1 MASSHVSLSLA
12 RAAFLIG
19 LAVATTATVGCG
31 GSAASRP
38 QLGRPVD
45 LVEQVDQKGLT
56 ELLNKH
62 HTPNSKEYFLGPGDV
77 IQIQILNLPQG
88 VNAPG
93 ADGNEPFEFTL
104 TDSPF
109 ITMPMVGA
117 KMVHGKTASQVES
130 ELKAAFGDFIRNP
143 ELVVSVKSFNQNR
156 VAVLGS
162 VEKADTY
169 PFQFGDTVID
179 AVFRAGGPAAGG
191 RAGGLAPGR
200 VVKIYREKLSPGER
214 ARMPLED
221 VVKALMV
228 GDRIQTRDEITIP
241 FQDFLV
247 NGKMEYNLP
256 LQPNDIVYIPPGG
269 TVHMRGKVQGPGVVY
284 LGPQVS
290 TLGEAVT
297 DRGGLHWG
305 ASNRVEV
312 VREYADGQLVTY
324 DLGIR
329 DILNKKTEDFYL
341 KDGDKVWI
349 RTNIPRYCVWWVT
362 SFINAGVSTGVTGT
376 YNPAN

>member
-1 MASSHVSLSLA
+1 MVSTLFSRVLL
-12 RAAFLIG
+12 RTTLIVG
-19 LAVATTATVGCG
+19 LAASTITIVGCG
-31 GSAASRP
+31 GGNASRP
-38 QLGRPVD
+38 TLGRPVD
-45 LVEQVDQKGLT
+45 LVEQVDDKELT
-56 ELLNKH
+56 RILNDEMVVE
-62 HTPNSKEYFLGPGDV
+62 PKEYFLGPGDV
-77 IQIQILNLPQG
+77 IQIQLLNLPIG
-88 VNAPG
+88 PG
-93 ADGNEPFEFTL
+93 SATDSRAPFEFTL

-109 ITMPMVGA
+109 ITLPMVGA
-117 KMVHGKTASQVES
+117 KKVHGKTAAEVEQD
-130 ELKAAFGDFIRNP
+130 LRAAFADFIRDP
-143 ELVVSVKSFNQNR
+143 QVSVAVKSFNQNR

-162 VEKADTY
+162 VEDPDTY
-169 PFQFGDTVID
+169 PFQFGDTVLD
-179 AVFRAGGPAAGG
+179 AIFRAGGPAAGG

-200 VVKIYREKLSPGER
+200 VVKIYREKLSAGER
-214 ARMPLED
+214 AKMPIEE
-221 VVKALMV
+221 VVRQLMQ
-228 GDRIQTRDEITIP
+228 GDRIQTRDEITVP

-269 TVHMRGKVQGPGVVY
+269 TVHMRGKVKGPGVVY

-312 VREYADGQLVTY
+312 VREYADGQLVVY

-341 KDGDKVWI
+341 KDGDKVWVE
-349 RTNIPRYCVWWVT
+349 TNIPRYIVWWVT
-362 SFINAGVSTGVTGT
+362 SFINAGVNTGVQGT
-376 YNPAN
+376 YNPTS